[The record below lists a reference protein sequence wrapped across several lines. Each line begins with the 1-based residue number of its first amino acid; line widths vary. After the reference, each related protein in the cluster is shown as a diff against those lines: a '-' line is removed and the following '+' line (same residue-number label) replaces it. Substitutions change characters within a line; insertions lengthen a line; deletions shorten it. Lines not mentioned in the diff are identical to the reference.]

1 MYSLYSLVCW
11 RSNILMVNM
20 RWCNFVWLYGSNL
33 SVTDWLDGNE
43 AFSSRLPCFFLWWPI
58 LPTSPLDCPNARPQV
73 TRATAKYRHEMPA
86 QYVTLSMNMLRGS
99 NSSEPEGN
107 QTICAASWR
116 CSSYSSLGIFIFQFF
131 LFWRLPYY
139 LRISIKLTCISHY
152 SKCTYITIYMWMYA
166 RTQPLEK
173 V

>member
-1 MYSLYSLVCW
+1 MEVTSVW
-11 RSNILMVNM
+11 RTGWTGMKPSAV
-20 RWCNFVWLYGSNL
+20 G
-33 SVTDWLDGNE
+33 
-43 AFSSRLPCFFLWWPI
+43 CFFPWWPI
-58 LPTSPLDCPNARPQV
+58 LPSPPVDCPNARPQV

-139 LRISIKLTCISHY
+139 LCISIKLTCISHY